1 MSKNHPIV
9 AIARPS
15 GAATP
20 MVRDAFAHMFRR
32 EKIIPALVEGE
43 SFHRYSR
50 SDMKQAMQESL
61 DAGNPHFSHFGPD
74 ANLFGDLE
82 ELFESYGENGTGKT
96 RHYLHNEADAARY
109 NSPDMKPGEFTEWQ
123 DLPSGTDMLFYEGL
137 HGCAISDGVNLA
149 RHVDLKIGLVPVIN
163 LEWIQKIHRDI
174 GERGYSE
181 DDVVDTILRRMHDY
195 VHYLIP
201 QFANTDINFQMVP
214 VVDTSDPTFARNVP
228 TLDECVVVIRF
239 CDPEGMETD
248 LPLLLDKIKNS
259 KMSRRNSIVV
269 PGGKLGQAIELIMT
283 PIFRR
288 LMDGRG

>member
-1 MSKNHPIV
+1 MSRKHPVISV
-9 AIARPS
+9 TGSS
-15 GAATP
+15 GAGTTS
-20 MVRDAFAHMFRR
+20 VKSTFEQIFRR
-32 EKIIPALVEGE
+32 ENVRSVAIEGDA
-43 SFHRYSR
+43 FHRYDR
-50 SDMKQAMQESL
+50 AEMKKVMISEAEK
-61 DAGNPHFSHFGPD
+61 DNPHFSHFGPD
-74 ANLFGDLE
+74 ANLLAELE
-82 ELFESYGENGTGKT
+82 AEFKRYGESGYCRTRTYIHDQEEAELQSTPEGT
-96 RHYLHNEADAARY
+96 
-109 NSPDMKPGEFTEWQ
+109 FTPWQ
-123 DLPSGTDMLFYEGL
+123 EQTEETDVLFYEGL
-137 HGCAISDGVNLA
+137 HGAVVADDINVA
-149 RHVDLKIGLVPVIN
+149 RYADLKIGVVPVIN

-201 QFANTDINFQMVP
+201 QFANTDINFQMAP

-239 CDPEGMETD
+239 CDPEGMEID
-248 LPLLLDKIKNS
+248 FPLLLDKIKNS